1 MKAKMMYYVSFSG
14 FHINCLFCSFI
25 VEQQCFVRSWKGYCH
40 FLWVHLV
47 HCIDVFPLLRRAVN
61 NVLHLF
67 QGSHMQGRRSRNI
80 LLTNYID
87 PLSTI
92 YPYFILHKLLILL
105 SNHIYQL
112 KLPIKFTIM
121 IQLIYYLPINHVKCT
136 P

>member
-1 MKAKMMYYVSFSG
+1 MKWRLRWCITCHFLG
-14 FHINCLFCSFI
+14 FTFCLFCSFI
-25 VEQQCFVRSWKGYCH
+25 VEQCFVRSWKGYCH
-40 FLWVHLV
+40 FLWVHHVL
-47 HCIDVFPLLRRAVN
+47 CIDVFPLLRRAVN

-67 QGSHMQGRRSRNI
+67 QSLHMQGRRSRNI

-87 PLSTI
+87 PLSAI